1 MRKPRVLIIDDDPTI
16 ARIVRLT
23 LQSRGYNV
31 AVSET
36 THAGLKELFQEKTD
50 LIFLDY
56 MLPEQNG
63 LSFLKDLRAE
73 PELRKI
79 PVIMMTTTGLS
90 EVVQAAKILGA
101 NDFIGKPFNIEILLE
116 KAIKLAPLPEKE
128 NDEDE
133 SSDEAGDEAGEH
145 PTALSS

>member
-1 MRKPRVLIIDDDPTI
+1 MRKPRVLVIDDDPTI

-63 LSFLKDLRAE
+63 LAFLKDLRAE
-73 PELRKI
+73 PELRNI
-79 PVIMMTTTGLS
+79 PVIMMTTTGLA

-101 NDFIGKPFNIEILLE
+101 NDFIGKPFNIETLLE
-116 KAIKLAPLPEKE
+116 KAMKLAPMPEKE
-128 NDEDE
+128 NEEDE
-133 SSDEAGDEAGEH
+133 SSDEAVDETGEH
-145 PTALSS
+145 PTTLSS

>member
-23 LQSRGYNV
+23 LQSKGYN
-31 AVSET
+31 AVVTET

-56 MLPEQNG
+56 MLPDQNG

-79 PVIMMTTTGLS
+79 PVIMMTTTGFTD
-90 EVVQAAKILGA
+90 VVQAAKILGA
-101 NDFIGKPFNIEILLE
+101 NDFIGKPFNIETLLE
-116 KAIKLAPLPEKE
+116 KAMKLAPVLEKE
-128 NDEDE
+128 NGEEEASDEDT
-133 SSDEAGDEAGEH
+133 GETGEN

>member
-1 MRKPRVLIIDDDPTI
+1 MRAPRVLVIDDDPTI

-23 LQSRGYNV
+23 LQSKGYNV
-31 AVSET
+31 VVSET

-50 LIFLDY
+50 LILLDY

-73 PELRKI
+73 PELRHI

-90 EVVQAAKILGA
+90 DVVQAAKILGA
-101 NDFIGKPFNIEILLE
+101 NDFIGKPFNLQTLLE
-116 KAIKLAPLPEKE
+116 KAIRLAPLPEE
-128 NDEDE
+128 EVNSDDED
-133 SSDEAGDEAGEH
+133 GE
-145 PTALSS
+145 